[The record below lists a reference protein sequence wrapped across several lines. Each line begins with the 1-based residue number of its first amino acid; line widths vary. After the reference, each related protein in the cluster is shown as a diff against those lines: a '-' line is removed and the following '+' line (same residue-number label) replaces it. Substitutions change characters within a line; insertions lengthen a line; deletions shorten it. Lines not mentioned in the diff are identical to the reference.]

1 MATRRYG
8 ISRGEGQE
16 RIAEAVG
23 AATVDDIELTLD
35 LAAGMTREEVLL
47 LLDRLSRYI
56 LENDYPPVSA

>member
-8 ISRGEGQE
+8 ISRGDAQDA
-16 RIAEAVG
+16 IVEAVG

-47 LLDRLSRYI
+47 LIDRLSRYI

>member
-8 ISRGEGQE
+8 ISRGDGQDA
-16 RIAEAVG
+16 IAEAAG

-47 LLDRLSRYI
+47 LFDRLSRYI